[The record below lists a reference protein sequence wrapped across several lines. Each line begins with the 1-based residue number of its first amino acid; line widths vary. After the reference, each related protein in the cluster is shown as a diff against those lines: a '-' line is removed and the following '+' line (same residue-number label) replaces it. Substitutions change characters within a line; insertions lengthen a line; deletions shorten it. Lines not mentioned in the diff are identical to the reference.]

1 MAGIEPSLSTADLPA
16 YYHPGRSAA
25 MGGVA
30 LFGELHPDHA
40 ESIKIRPRVY
50 LAEIDIER
58 LLDAESAH
66 RVEAIPRYPSI
77 RRDFSLVLRK
87 ETTYEDVRQAIVQAG
102 IPELARVE
110 PFDRLESGAFP
121 ETHYG
126 LSVSVVYRSPERT
139 LLDTEVEGFDRRIL
153 EILKER
159 LGAQLRS

>member
-1 MAGIEPSLSTADLPA
+1 
-16 YYHPGRSAA
+16 
-25 MGGVA
+25 
-30 LFGELHPDHA
+30 
-40 ESIKIRPRVY
+40 
-50 LAEIDIER
+50 
-58 LLDAESAH
+58 
-66 RVEAIPRYPSI
+66 
-77 RRDFSLVLRK
+77 
-87 ETTYEDVRQAIVQAG
+87 VQAG